1 MSNTF
6 QFLTYSGFRISTGA
20 GYEILVDPF
29 LDDNPDTQFQSTDFE
44 KVDLI
49 LATHGAYDHVGDTGK
64 SPAEPAH
71 GLSAPMMS
79 RLCCYSRGYRQSR
92 FLPYPGV

>member
-64 SPAEPAH
+64 IACFKTPRRFYFMMRRSTNLNPEP
-71 GLSAPMMS
+71 
-79 RLCCYSRGYRQSR
+79 
-92 FLPYPGV
+92 